1 MKLADLTSHHIEGF
15 ALHGNTPFKVPLFSH
30 IQGNLWMGGCP
41 VKVAPNEFEYIVNLV
56 SLYPWWEPYAIAK
69 FQVHTRV
76 HLNDELEIPS
86 EDRLYALARCVNAY
100 RRYGPTLV
108 HCQAGLNRSGLIAAL
123 ALIESGMKAVDAI
136 ALLRKKRSPVVL
148 CNRAFEEWLLK
159 RDK

>member
-15 ALHGNTPFKVPLFSH
+15 ALHGDTPFKVPLFSH

-108 HCQAGLNRSGLIAAL
+108 HCQAGLNRSGLVAAL
-123 ALIESGMKAVDAI
+123 ALIEEGMKAVDAI
-136 ALLRKKRSPVVL
+136 TLLRNKRSPSVL
-148 CNRAFEEWLLK
+148 CNRVFEEWLLT